1 MSSEIQNN
9 MRKLAQYRKIVNK
22 VCTGDDAKRFND
34 LAREFQLCTADL
46 FEGMNQQL
54 FAELRKD
61 IMTLGVGCISK
72 FEGRFGY
79 LWDNNSEE
87 ELSEA
92 QLELLDEWQSLRNEI
107 FDSINIFLYK
117 YQKLLLGAKH
127 GDREP

>member
-9 MRKLAQYRKIVNK
+9 MRKLAQYRKMVNR
-22 VCTGDDAKRFND
+22 VYSGDEAKRLND
-34 LAREFQLCTADL
+34 LSRDFQLCTADL

-61 IMTLGVGCISK
+61 VMTLGVGCISK
-72 FEGRFGY
+72 VEGRFSY
-79 LWDNNSEE
+79 LWDNNGSE

-92 QLELLDEWQSLRNEI
+92 QLELLDEWHSLRNEI
-107 FDSINIFLYK
+107 FDSINTLLYK

-127 GDREP
+127 GDG